1 MSISIKILS
10 NNEYEV
16 TVQSNTVTT
25 HTVSLSD
32 DVHKNLTNNKVSK
45 EKLLD
50 FSFKFLLDR
59 EPNTSIMSSFELTVI
74 SRYFSDYEKSV
85 KKWCSSW
92 HRFDTVKGVKS
103 WVVFVKEEHLG
114 TLKLEYLDGEVLPK
128 YLKENL
134 IAKYSS
140 IFKELN

>member
-1 MSISIKILS
+1 MPISIKILS
-10 NNEYEV
+10 NSEYEV

-25 HTVSLSD
+25 HTVNLSD
-32 DVHKNLTNNKVSK
+32 EVHKNLTNNKVTK
-45 EKLLD
+45 EELLD

-92 HRFDTVKGVKS
+92 HRFDTVGQ
-103 WVVFVKEEHLG
+103 
-114 TLKLEYLDGEVLPK
+114 
-128 YLKENL
+128 
-134 IAKYSS
+134 
-140 IFKELN
+140 